1 MLSTDDLRDL
11 FTLRED
17 IRSDTHD
24 SITCER
30 CDAEADS
37 EEMTGTPDT
46 SAGKVEDI
54 GEFAKVAGC
63 AGKLRSWE
71 RQVCTTNFS
80 VECHGGLNC
89 KPFSRV
95 YWHVPNALLFW
106 HSFLSTS
113 PCMTL
118 TLANFLLRLEHLLKK
133 TC

>member
-46 SAGKVEDI
+46 SAGNVEDI
-54 GEFAKVAGC
+54 GEFAKVSGVS
-63 AGKLRSWE
+63 GKLRSWE
-71 RQVCTTNFS
+71 RQVCTKNYG
-80 VECHGGLNC
+80 VESYAGLNC
-89 KPFSRV
+89 NPLSYILPCV
-95 YWHVPNALLFW
+95 EYLLFY
-106 HSFLSTS
+106 
-113 PCMTL
+113 
-118 TLANFLLRLEHLLKK
+118 A
-133 TC
+133 